1 MDRLKPIIGGCSM
14 PPNFVEKT
22 FVDGSQTS
30 KFAKVFSLE
39 SFLLYGMGKHVA
51 CTMVISYGYNY
62 SLL

>member
-14 PPNFVEKT
+14 PPNFV
-22 FVDGSQTS
+22 DGSQTS
-30 KFAKVFSLE
+30 KFTKVFSLE